1 MRLDKYLKLTRLIN
15 RRTVAKD
22 ISEAGKVIISKKTV
36 KPSYEVKVDDVIE
49 VYLVKYILIVKVLT
63 VDEKELRINPEKGY
77 ELIGKNL
84 NAN

>member
-22 ISEAGKVIISKKTV
+22 ISAAGKVIVSKKTV
-36 KPSYEVKVDDVIE
+36 KPAYEVKIDDVLE
-49 VYLVKYILIVKVLT
+49 LYLAKYILIVKVLT
-63 VDEKELRINPEKGY
+63 VDEKELRTAPEKGY
-77 ELIGKNL
+77 ELIGKTL